1 MRIHAKKVSVLAV
14 AAVAASLSLTA
25 CNSNG
30 GVSASASGSS
40 NASGA
45 AGSAGSAGT
54 NAAPAGSSNGNGNG
68 SGSGSGSGAA
78 AGNGGGGSA
87 PAGSGQANAG
97 ICHTAQLG
105 FSHSWGMGE
114 GELLINLKNTSSGSC
129 EMRGFPGVDLVG
141 ADGTVSAGRSS
152 MAAPD
157 VVLQPG
163 QETNFVLH
171 FPPNN
176 TGGSGVTFTKLV
188 VTPPNETN
196 SHTMP
201 VGINVPADGNA
212 SPKVYVDPVGAGK

>member
-54 NAAPAGSSNGNGNG
+54 NAAPAGSSNGNG
-68 SGSGSGSGAA
+68 SGSGSGTGAA
-78 AGNGGGGSA
+78 AGNGGGSA

-196 SHTMP
+196 SHTMA